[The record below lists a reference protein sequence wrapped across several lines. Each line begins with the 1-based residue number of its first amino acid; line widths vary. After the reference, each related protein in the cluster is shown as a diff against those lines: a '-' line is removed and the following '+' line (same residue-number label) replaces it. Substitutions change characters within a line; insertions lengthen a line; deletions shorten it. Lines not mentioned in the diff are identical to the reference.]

1 MEKQNT
7 NTQKNTDE
15 KSRKI
20 RIANFISFLPVPFFI
35 IVSLII
41 LFQFNQDKNDSLVNI
56 LLISFLIALF
66 SSEILK
72 KVLYK
77 KFKGTERP
85 EGAIGTDFFSR
96 GPDQSGKPGFPS
108 GHMSMTSAV
117 CFTIILFLVKSNY
130 FENTPP
136 IQRCLFVF
144 LNIFT
149 IFIMGWARHIKKC
162 HNLLQICGGTIL
174 GTTIASLLFFF

>member
-1 MEKQNT
+1 MENQNT
-7 NTQKNTDE
+7 NKNSNE
-15 KSRKI
+15 IKKKKI
-20 RIANFISFLPVPFFI
+20 QIANFISFLPVPFFLI
-35 IVSLII
+35 MSIYALSLI
-41 LFQFNQDKNDSLVNI
+41 NQDKNDSFINI
-56 LLISFLIALF
+56 LLISFLIALV

-130 FENTPP
+130 FKN
-136 IQRCLFVF
+136 IQPVKRFFFVA